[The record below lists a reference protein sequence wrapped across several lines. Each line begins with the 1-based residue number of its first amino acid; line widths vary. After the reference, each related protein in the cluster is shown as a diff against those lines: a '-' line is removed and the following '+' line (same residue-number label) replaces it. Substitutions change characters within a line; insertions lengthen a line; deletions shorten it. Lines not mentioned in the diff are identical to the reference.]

1 MLCVVC
7 SGLSTSWTAVLSV
20 IDFAGRRRGVI
31 GGRGLLRTHARVPSV
46 SIGATAI

>member
-20 IDFAGRRRGVI
+20 IDFAGRRRVI
-31 GGRGLLRTHARVPSV
+31 GVGWRLRTHARVPSV